1 MANSSRIY
9 REKAV
14 DLTKVLR
21 LFFIRRLRRTDI
33 YSVDRVRFYTAEIVL
48 ALQTLHKNKVVYR
61 DLKPENILLDEAGK
75 P

>member
-21 LFFIRRLRRTDI
+21 LFFIHRLRRTDI
-33 YSVDRVRFYTAEIVL
+33 YSADRVRFYTAEIVL